1 MESSKAKAE
10 FTYRLVKLYVINL
23 FRRGVISV
31 DTAEHLRD
39 DLIKKYNPPI
49 GILEEGQKWEIEI

>member
-1 MESSKAKAE
+1 MENKEAEAE
-10 FTYRLVKLYVINL
+10 FAYRLVKLFVINL
-23 FRRGVISV
+23 YRQGVISS

-39 DLIKKYNPPI
+39 DLIRRYNPPI